1 MNKPYYNIGENKK
14 RIITY
19 LSIFLIMI
27 LGISF
32 YAKFL
37 PKNSFSSEERKIVLN
52 VNMEKYINYNLSEQD
67 NGTIIQYNINTALE
81 KKKDEEQ
88 AVHIKQNQIKLEIGK
103 IDEKYPYDVKVI
115 TRKTE
120 FTNGNL
126 NTSSIKKQYNK
137 ENGTLIIQASNLNEK
152 EELINTSSL
161 KNDSKDEYTIICYY
175 DTYTQESVEREINI
189 KAQVIVV
196 TDEEN
201 NLLNTEENFKGK
213 VKENIGELTS
223 VEYDTEDISN
233 GYIKSNIINGTNY
246 DTEYKDIQKIVVSK
260 KEAQEKIW
268 IRENNTFIDCSKND
282 NNEEVEKDLENNNE
296 LLFKST
302 KIYKDNLIKILG
314 ENGKLEISDSDQNII
329 AIIDE
334 NTNWGED
341 GTFSI
346 NYVKDLTSL
355 LFKTSEIK
363 DVGILEIENTKV
375 IKNSMKKAQNSK
387 IKTTCNLFGI
397 SEETTNEE
405 NKIENGEEL
414 NNVVRK
420 VTYKN
425 KKENIIEIKD
435 STTNIEVNLNKT
447 DWTNKEQ
454 NEVVFD
460 LKLNSTSTADNM
472 FKNPKIKIKLPNE
485 VEKVILGDSHIIYGE
500 ELQLG
505 EVKLEQNEDE
515 NQFININID
524 GIQTKYFS
532 NNLELVPNVKIPAT
546 IILKKDIEND
556 EANLEIY
563 KSNEFC
569 TNGIEEINEIKQI
582 KLENYKEEN
591 TIINNNS
598 NILRSNR
605 LLSRNTS
612 DLQSSNSNF
621 ESENIKT
628 EVRIY
633 KGEKELN
640 ENDVIYE
647 GEFIKYNIKVT
658 NISDDEIENVSV
670 KATIPE
676 ECIYSELEA
685 DYNHYMGKYKY
696 NFDESISE
704 KNINIGTLKSG
715 ESYNTFYEVKVKDLE
730 ESIEQKQIQ
739 TIVETFV
746 NAEKYNRSSYIN
758 IAKKSEAKVFLGAFL
773 DNAEDRW
780 NYSLKVES
788 EENKQVSVKVK
799 FPKEYKL
806 ELRVQAGGQDGT
818 YTPIYLETDKNNILV
833 DTIETNKEYWYEG
846 EVDRNLVVENSDN
859 KPVALTAYATARI
872 GEVEYTSNENRIE
885 YESRSVS
892 VTMTSEN
899 EGENVYYGDVIE
911 YEITVK
917 NTGKTNLNQEEVD
930 VFSVDIKDYLPE
942 ELEPISME
950 YDYFEEVDGYWKKKK
965 ITKTLDNR
973 YTDERGNRLPDV
985 DLTIN
990 IPYKEEIKI
999 NIKTTADRVLEKTKI
1014 ENSAIVTGT
1023 YIKAKQSNVIS
1034 HTIIPTTSEEYY
1046 NTKEDTEENS
1056 YNGRQGNENDQNKDT
1071 INNGQNENNKY
1082 ISGIV
1087 WFDENKDGIKQEDE
1101 AKIGGTEVL
1110 LIDTNDMNKIN
1121 SKATTNEDG
1130 SYKFDNLTSEK
1141 YIIVF
1146 KYDTQKYMLTEYKKF
1161 DVNENINSDANT
1173 QQIKINGETINAG
1186 VTDIITLDNSKDNI
1200 DMGLIKTGICDLKLD
1215 KYISK
1220 ATVTTDKSTRQ
1231 YSYNNQKLAKVE
1243 IHSKEIEGAKVEI
1256 EYKIVVTNEGEVIA
1270 SPSKIIDYL
1279 PQGFEFSKEMN
1290 ENWGVQVGGEL
1301 VNTSLSNK
1309 KLNPGESCEITL
1321 VLTKTMTANT
1331 TGQYINTAEISEI
1344 SNSLG
1349 LQDKD
1354 STPGNKKEGE
1364 DDYSDATIIISIGTG
1379 GLVYIGITITIIAI
1393 LVVTL
1398 FILNKK
1404 GKLKNKNIVKI
1415 AKLTIFAVI
1424 FSGVILAKDNTSWS
1438 DGEIK
1443 TQLAPSHP
1451 TFYWIAGSSRRNAY
1465 GSIYFEGTVNGE
1477 KWGAL
1482 CQNAGLPA
1490 WSGAYNFGGATG
1502 LINNTAQNGNTTKP
1516 IITLKKENFEN
1527 GVNIE
1532 KKGEYYIYGPF
1543 NINCEVQNK
1552 PSGKD
1557 VSYSLTLSSNDGII
1571 KTFDIVNVN
1580 GTPHSLSG
1588 EGKHTFFIKIN
1599 KNQLNAN
1606 YYDGGLNG
1614 VSLTASIEGENVKVT
1629 KSSGYLKYYKN
1640 GYQTIKTEERHPAYE
1655 YKNSTTLKAE
1665 DKESWNIF
1673 NFSLEIEKVDADDNK
1688 IKLSNVSFV
1697 LSTKENNIVKDKP
1710 GSPTLIYFKGNINK
1724 AKGYDYRNIETGE
1737 NTEWTYNIEEATKF
1751 ITDESGKVVFSNL
1764 KGVGVDYY
1772 RIIEYK
1778 NDNPG
1783 YSANMPL
1790 GGKKAKTCSSSGG
1803 IVWSFGN
1810 YQESIITNSRTTGN
1824 LEITKIDE
1832 DTKKPLKGVK
1842 FIMRTDDTKSNYIR
1856 VKNENFEYIPT
1867 IEGSFIVSNIELT
1880 KNKNEAT
1887 EFVTDTNGKI
1897 QLYNISKGNYIV
1909 EETET
1914 PAYFGYDIEDENMV
1928 SWETKTDS
1936 STKKMT
1942 IETNKPEL
1950 ELLLYNAERKKY
1962 IIKNNDEGNYE
1973 YTNDIYLA
1981 TKFITDE
1988 DGNVEIRAL
1997 PSERFI
2003 IEEYDK
2009 IINES
2014 NPSVDEYYQ
2023 PESIMIY
2030 EKNEDIKYVLKDKN
2044 TGEYV
2049 KTQKDNIKEMAYLLN
2064 DTISLTSNIEEAT
2077 KFLTDKNFEI
2087 SLLNY
2092 SDYKFLIEKY
2102 NEGQEDANEYV
2113 TVTGT
2118 KVDIVAKSLTRY
2130 KIKKIQDNGQGNY
2143 YIRVFNEAN
2152 EFVSEVTGNLRIG
2165 DFEYTSNINE
2175 ATTFISGDNNKAS
2188 LEDFIEGNYQIEKE
2202 NGIVYTNI
2210 YKINVKYRYMD
2221 LVINSDKVNAKYR
2234 LSRDGQNTSY
2244 VKVFNENNEFLDK
2257 VQGEIDIAS
2266 IQYTSNITEATEF
2279 IIDAEGN
2286 LSINNLPVDFYRVE
2300 DVYEQEDKPTIIEY
2314 HNAIDEEKTIKIP
2327 GNKKEAKVTV
2337 VRQASTDTLNKSG
2350 NFSSKVT
2357 FWNKRKYIKI
2367 SGYAWE
2373 DFIDGK
2379 NSVRNN
2385 LYDPNQIEENNQI
2398 IKDQRLENITV
2409 KLYKNDGTL
2418 LDTRITDENGEYKFG
2433 DYINDK
2439 KIDQNGNQVPVDKI
2453 KIEDLEGAYIEFEYN
2468 GMSYETTDIVMQ
2480 KDERGNNTDLIED
2493 NSSKVVE
2500 NKTKNVSSE
2509 ISKTRD
2515 DFNGNYQLIE
2525 NNKSNAKQLEFDY
2538 DVQSWLSKLKLGDN
2552 VLYGYNNQTY
2562 PTSGVYGKYLMT
2574 ANTYD
2579 ANPERLLGQNLS
2591 LVDIQNDDVDEIKN
2605 VNLGLRRREMPDL
2618 AIATDINKVEINING
2633 YNYEYTGNKR
2643 NGTDSKD
2650 IFNATVK
2657 AGDKYKNDSYSRE
2670 LYESDLRYTGE
2681 NSFEMYATYEIKIF
2695 NEATDIISTVNSL
2708 SNYFDS
2714 NYYDGVIN
2722 YENKKIPEVYYID
2735 IKENGVKEKILL
2747 DSENLEIENYNNNY
2761 KKLKISNANIEVKG
2775 GKVRSLYVRYKLK
2788 NYEGIISAQPTDS
2801 NPVILNNYT
2810 EINSYSSKKDGK
2822 VYGGIDK
2829 DSNPGNFN
2837 LNENDENRQYNEDD
2851 NDKAPAFKLIIID
2864 ARQIQG
2870 AVFLDKELEKGPGN
2884 ERKGNGIFDTEEK
2897 TISGVKVGLYKL
2909 SDFDENGKLKQLN
2922 GKLPESQGKTYYS
2935 LNTENNYGNKESI
2948 TVNNKE
2954 YYYDSENNMST
2965 SEDGEYIINDFIP
2978 GEYKIVYIWGNN
2990 TYVVKDDI
2998 VKITTQDYKG
3008 TIWTT
3013 ENIEEKYIDGDING
3027 TENTEWYRLGRDAEG
3042 NIKEDNTRFT
3052 DAKDNWKIREENDNI
3067 MESSTNKLVFGIDL
3081 NDDIKSEK
3089 IEKGLTF
3096 INLEKG
3102 ENPKKAI
3109 KFTISN
3115 IDFGIIKRP
3124 VQSLA
3129 ITKKVEN
3136 LNIMLANGQTVID
3149 AKFDD
3154 EGNLIGIPKGVN
3166 YLPAENRKAQILISL
3181 DSELIQGAKAD
3192 ITYKISLKNNSEKD
3206 YSSNK
3211 YYYYGIPEINEEPIK
3226 VQPVKVYDY
3235 LDNAMTLNEESN
3247 ENEGNGTWEVISL
3260 SEYNT
3265 LTEGKLETT
3274 IIEKYLYEQY
3284 SKNYDDISEIKEIK
3298 GYESFK
3304 ETYEYA
3310 IKEWNEEKIIKARE
3324 KRLANKTIL
3333 HNSNLEKPIE
3343 VGANNSVTLKVSK
3356 TLSNQDEI
3364 DLNNDSEIVKVKNE
3378 NQNGKTISI
3387 NLVIEDLYDRAE
3399 NIVISTNPGKTDYTI
3414 EIIEMIAIL
3423 LIIIATGIF
3432 FIKKKVLGKNVF

>member
-1 MNKPYYNIGENKK
+1 MNKHQFICNLNEKK
-14 RIITY
+14 IIKY
-19 LSIFLIMI
+19 LIPILIMI
-27 LGISF
+27 LGIVF

-37 PKNSFSSEERKIVLN
+37 PKNSFSANEKKLALN
-52 VNMEKYINYNLSEQD
+52 ANMEKYINYSLSEQD
-67 NGTIIQYNINTALE
+67 KGTMLQYNINIFIE
-81 KKKDEEQ
+81 NNENQEQ
-88 AVHIKQNQIKLEIGK
+88 IVPMKQSQIKLEISK
-103 IDEKYPYDVKVI
+103 IDGKYPYDVRVI
-115 TRKTE
+115 TRRTDM
-120 FTNGNL
+120 TNSNIGD
-126 NTSSIKKQYNK
+126 SSVKKIYNE
-137 ENGTLIIQASNLNEK
+137 ENGTLIIQASNLDEK
-152 EELINTSSL
+152 EELINTSTIKS
-161 KNDSKDEYTIICYY
+161 DARDEYTVICYY
-175 DTYTQESVEREINI
+175 DTYTKESVEREINI
-189 KAQVIVV
+189 KAQAIAVLS
-196 TDEEN
+196 EEN
-201 NLLNTEENFKGK
+201 DLISTEDNFKGK
-213 VKENIGELTS
+213 VKENKGELTS
-223 VEYDTEDISN
+223 VEYETEDISN

-246 DTEYKDIQKIVVSK
+246 NTEYIETQKIVVSK

-268 IRENNTFIDCSKND
+268 IRENNTFIDYSKSD
-282 NNEEVEKDLENNNE
+282 NNEQIERELENINE
-296 LLFKST
+296 LIYKNT
-302 KIYKDNLIKILG
+302 RIYKDNLIKVLG
-314 ENGKLEISDSDQNII
+314 ENGKLEILDSDQNII
-329 AIIDE
+329 STIDE
-334 NTNWGED
+334 NIKWEED
-341 GTFSI
+341 GTFTI
-346 NYVKDLTSL
+346 NYEKDLTSL
-355 LFKTSEIK
+355 LIKTSEIK
-363 DVGILEIENTKV
+363 DVGILKIENTKV
-375 IKNSMKKAQNSK
+375 IKNSMKRAQNSK

-397 SEETTNEE
+397 NEEITNEE
-405 NKIENGEEL
+405 NNIENGEEA
-414 NNVVRK
+414 NNVARK

-425 KKENIIEIKD
+425 KKESIIEIKD

-447 DWTNKEQ
+447 NWTNKEQ

-460 LKLNSTSTADNM
+460 LKLNSISTADNM
-472 FKNPKIKIKLPNE
+472 FKNPKVKIVLPNE

-505 EVKLEQNEDE
+505 EVKLEQDE
-515 NQFININID
+515 NGNQFININID

-582 KLENYKEEN
+582 KLENYKEDN

-658 NISDDEIENVSV
+658 NISDDEIENVNV

-685 DYNHYMGKYKY
+685 DYNHYMGEYKY

-788 EENKQVSVKVK
+788 EEDKQVEVKIK
-799 FPKEYKL
+799 FPKEFKL

-818 YTPIYLETDKNNILV
+818 HRPIYLETDTNNILI

-846 EVDRNLVVENSDN
+846 EVDRNLIVESADN
-859 KPVALTAYATARI
+859 KPVVLTAYATAQI
-872 GEVEYTSNENRIE
+872 DETEYRSNENRIE

-899 EGENVYYGDVIE
+899 EGENVTFSDKIE
-911 YEITVK
+911 YVLTIK
-917 NTGKTNLNQEEVD
+917 NTGKTNLKQDEVD

-942 ELEPISME
+942 EIKPISIE
-950 YDYFEEVDGYWKKKK
+950 YDYFEEVEGNWTKKK
-965 ITKTLDNR
+965 TAKTIDNR
-973 YTDERGNRLPDV
+973 YTDLNGNRLPDV
-985 DLTIN
+985 DLTVN
-990 IPYKEEIKI
+990 IPYNQEIKI
-999 NIKTTADRVLEKTKI
+999 KIKATADRVLEKTKI

-1023 YIKAKQSNVIS
+1023 YIKAKQSNIIS

-1087 WFDENKDGIKQEDE
+1087 WFDENKDGVKQEDE

-1146 KYDTQKYMLTEYKKF
+1146 KYDTQKYMLTEYKKT
-1161 DVNENINSDANT
+1161 DVSENINSDANN
-1173 QQIKINGETINAG
+1173 QQIKINNETINAG
-1186 VTDIITLDNSKDNI
+1186 VTDIITIDNSKENI

-1215 KYISK
+1215 KYITK
-1220 ATVTTDKSTRQ
+1220 ATVTTGKSTKQ

-1243 IHSKEIEGAKVEI
+1243 IHSKEIEGAKVEV
-1256 EYKIVVTNEGEVIA
+1256 EYKIVVTNEGEVVA

-1279 PQGFEFSKEMN
+1279 PQGFEFQKELN
-1290 ENWGVQVGGEL
+1290 ENWGIQSGGQL

-1309 KLNPGESCEITL
+1309 KLNPGESCEIVL
-1321 VLTKTMTANT
+1321 ILTKSMTANT
-1331 TGQYINTAEISEI
+1331 TGQFKNIAEIGEI
-1344 SNSLG
+1344 SNSSG

-1354 STPGNKKEGE
+1354 STPANKLEGE
-1364 DDYSDATIIISIGTG
+1364 DDYSEATVIISIGTG
-1379 GLVYIGITITIIAI
+1379 GIIYIGIIIASIGMLLTTII
-1393 LVVTL
+1393 
-1398 FILNKK
+1398 ILNKK
-1404 GKLKNKNIVKI
+1404 GKLKNKNIIKM
-1415 AKLTIFAVI
+1415 AKLTIFAII
-1424 FSGVILAKDNTSWS
+1424 FSGVIFMHDNDSWS
-1438 DGEIK
+1438 DGNDKSLI
-1443 TQLAPSHP
+1443 APLNA
-1451 TFYWIAGSSRRNAY
+1451 TFNWVPYPDNPNYYNEY
-1465 GSIYFEGTVNGE
+1465 GSIYFSSPDFQEGA
-1477 KWGAL
+1477 K
-1482 CQNAGLPA
+1482 CINAGLPA
-1490 WSGAYNFGGATG
+1490 HSGTYTLKNIEDQISTTSQTG
-1502 LINNTAQNGNTTKP
+1502 STTKP
-1516 IITLKKENFEN
+1516 VITLDKENFTK
-1527 GVNIE
+1527 GVNIL
-1532 KKGEYYIYGPF
+1532 KVGENYIYGPLTM
-1543 NINCEVQNK
+1543 NCEANNNIINYKVEL
-1552 PSGKD
+1552 
-1557 VSYSLTLSSNDGII
+1557 YSNYKKIENF
-1571 KTFDIVNVN
+1571 KIVNES
-1580 GTPHSLSG
+1580 GAEFSLSG
-1588 EGKHTFFIKIN
+1588 KGKKVFYIKIKEDDL
-1599 KNQLNAN
+1599 KNAQ
-1606 YYDGGLNG
+1606 YSYGGLNE
-1614 VSLTASIEGENVKVT
+1614 IKVT
-1629 KSSGYLKYYKN
+1629 ANIEDEFIETTKTGGFLVYEYN
-1640 GYQTIKTEERHPAYE
+1640 GCQSVRTINRHPAYE
-1655 YKNSTTLKAE
+1655 YKTIQKIKAE
-1665 DKESWNIF
+1665 DSVHWSDF
-1673 NFSLEIEKVDADDNK
+1673 NFGIEIEKVDSDNPDK
-1688 IKLSNVSFV
+1688 KLSDVSFH
-1697 LSTKENNIVKDKP
+1697 LSTYDSNIVLEDFRKGKKAYLVIDKNN
-1710 GSPTLIYFKGNINK
+1710 TNA
-1724 AKGYDYRNIETGE
+1724 AKGYDYREINPKPNAEWIFD
-1737 NTEWTYNIEEATKF
+1737 NQSNYNREWTYYEEEATKF
-1751 ITDESGKVVFSNL
+1751 TTDENGKIVINNL
-1764 KGVGVDYY
+1764 KGRVSEYFLNEYENKNIGYQIDTIGAE
-1772 RIIEYK
+1772 RIK
-1778 NDNPG
+1778 TKT
-1783 YSANMPL
+1783 SL
-1790 GGKKAKTCSSSGG
+1790 GNS
-1803 IVWSFGN
+1803 WGN
-1810 YQESIITNSRTTGN
+1810 IQNITIGNTKYTGN
-1824 LEITKIDE
+1824 LEIKKVNE
-1832 DTKKPLKGVK
+1832 DTNLPLKGVRFKIRTKENDKNNNKQYLQIMKDNNEFIRSITGQYLIADNK
-1842 FIMRTDDTKSNYIR
+1842 FTN
-1856 VKNENFEYIPT
+1856 
-1867 IEGSFIVSNIELT
+1867 
-1880 KNKNEAT
+1880 NKDEAT
-1887 EFVTDTNGKI
+1887 EFITDENGKI
-1897 QLYNISKGNYIV
+1897 ELFNLATGQYIV
-1909 EETET
+1909 EEIDNQN
-1914 PAYFGYDIEDENMV
+1914 YFGYDIEDNNYV
-1928 SWETKTDS
+1928 QWKTD
-1936 STKKMT
+1936 TYGYKQNMT
-1942 IETNKPEL
+1942 ITTNKPDL
-1950 ELLLYNAERKKY
+1950 KLLLINANRKEY
-1962 IIKNNDEGNYE
+1962 LIKRENNNYE
-1973 YTNDIYLA
+1973 YTSDKDEA
-1981 TKFITDE
+1981 TIFITDSEGKVQIDNLPSDRFKVEEYVINKEINYTYENKPLEKHYTSSDYIELNENDVIIASYNIVFNYKIRKKAE
-1988 DGNVEIRAL
+1988 DGNSYYIRVFD
-1997 PSERFI
+1997 ENNEFI
-2003 IEEYDK
+2003 PK
-2009 IINES
+2009 VN
-2014 NPSVDEYYQ
+2014 NFV
-2023 PESIMIY
+2023 SIW
-2030 EKNEDIKYVLKDKN
+2030 NLD
-2044 TGEYV
+2044 
-2049 KTQKDNIKEMAYLLN
+2049 
-2064 DTISLTSNIEEAT
+2064 LTSNIEEAT
-2077 KFLTDKNFEI
+2077 NFITDGGNYAIRIVGLDFGEYVIEMETDGEYQRRYDFDIKPI
-2087 SLLNY
+2087 SGNLIIN
-2092 SDYKFLIEKY
+2092 SNAENKGFLIQAPLHNNAYIKAYDINNEFMKSVVGSVWINNIEYTYDKEEATEFKIRNGNVTIY
-2102 NEGQEDANEYV
+2102 NIPKDIYEVKESSIEDETPTIIN
-2113 TVTGT
+2113 T
-2118 KVDIVAKSLTRY
+2118 KVDILDYGYTGESGRGKEALVTV
-2130 KIKKIQDNGQGNY
+2130 KKQSS
-2143 YIRVFNEAN
+2143 V
-2152 EFVSEVTGNLRIG
+2152 
-2165 DFEYTSNINE
+2165 
-2175 ATTFISGDNNKAS
+2175 
-2188 LEDFIEGNYQIEKE
+2188 
-2202 NGIVYTNI
+2202 
-2210 YKINVKYRYMD
+2210 
-2221 LVINSDKVNAKYR
+2221 
-2234 LSRDGQNTSY
+2234 NTS
-2244 VKVFNENNEFLDK
+2244 V
-2257 VQGEIDIAS
+2257 IP
-2266 IQYTSNITEATEF
+2266 T
-2279 IIDAEGN
+2279 
-2286 LSINNLPVDFYRVE
+2286 
-2300 DVYEQEDKPTIIEY
+2300 EDK
-2314 HNAIDEEKTIKIP
+2314 
-2327 GNKKEAKVTV
+2327 KEFYAKLTMY
-2337 VRQASTDTLNKSG
+2337 
-2350 NFSSKVT
+2350 
-2357 FWNKRKYIKI
+2357 NKRKYIKI

-2385 LYDPNQIEENNQI
+2385 LYDPNQIEGNNQI
-2398 IKDQRLENITV
+2398 LKDQRLENITV

-2418 LDTRITDENGEYKFG
+2418 LDTKITDENGEYKFG

-2500 NKTKNVSSE
+2500 NKTKNVASE

-2525 NNKSNAKQLEFDY
+2525 NNKSNAKQLEYDY
-2538 DVQSWLSKLKLGDN
+2538 DVQSWSSKLKLGDN
-2552 VLYGYNNQTY
+2552 VLYGYDNQVY
-2562 PTSGVYGKYLMT
+2562 PVSGVYKKYLMT

-2579 ANPERLLGQNLS
+2579 ANPDRLLGQNLS

-2643 NGTDSKD
+2643 NGTDSND

-2657 AGDKYKNDSYSRE
+2657 AGDKYKKDSYSRE

-2681 NSFEMYATYEIKIF
+2681 DSFELYATYEIKIY

-2714 NYYDGVIN
+2714 NYYEGVIN
-2722 YENKKIPEVYYID
+2722 YENKKIPEVYYKD
-2735 IKENGVKEKILL
+2735 IKENGDVEKILL

-2761 KKLKISNANIEVKG
+2761 KKFKISNANIELKG

-2851 NDKAPAFKLIIID
+2851 NDKAPAFKLIITN

-2870 AVFLDKELEKGPGN
+2870 AVFLDNEIEKGPGN

-2935 LNTENNYGNKESI
+2935 LDTENNDGNKELI
-2948 TVNNKE
+2948 IVNNKK

-2978 GEYKIVYIWGNN
+2978 GEYKIVYVWGEN
-2990 TYVVKDDI
+2990 TYVVKDG
-2998 VKITTQDYKG
+2998 VVNITTQDYKG

-3109 KFTISN
+3109 KFTIPN

-3124 VQSLA
+3124 MQSLA

-3136 LNIMLANGQTVID
+3136 LNIMLSNGQTVID
-3149 AKFDD
+3149 AKFDSK
-3154 EGNLIGIPKGVN
+3154 GNLIGTPKGVN

-3265 LTEGKLETT
+3265 LTEGKLEPT